1 MPYFSDLL
9 LSISIFL
16 LLQFLTSLHNKTE
29 KMLKYKNYRYKLRQV
44 ADDIASAVIFQ
55 VLI

>member
-1 MPYFSDLL
+1 MAYFSDLL

-16 LLQFLTSLHNKTE
+16 CLLLSANLHNKPE
-29 KMLKYKNYRYKLRQV
+29 KTLRYKNYRYKLRQV